1 MTDERTRDEGDA
13 AGSLLGSLPAILWQR
28 RWLII
33 IPAVLLAVAGIA
45 TAYLLPRVYRSSAT
59 LLVESQDLPGE
70 AATGDDPIDR
80 RMAKIRQQILARPDL
95 VDLIQTNNL
104 YDAANRTKPLS
115 TLVDQ
120 MRDDTKIAAVD
131 ADIQRAGPGRN
142 AAGSIAF
149 SLSFD
154 YPRPAQ
160 AQLVAQTFVDR
171 LLKLDA
177 ASTQQQAQTSVNFLQ
192 DQESDLRAKLEGVE
206 AQINRIT
213 GVNGAA
219 LSSATVGLIGTGA
232 GIDYASQIASLQ
244 RENAQLR
251 AQSGSAIERDPNVTA
266 AETQLAVAK
275 ATYADNHPDV
285 KLAETRLAAARANA
299 RNFQTRGVSA
309 LVQQQLN
316 ANDTA
321 IGRLTT
327 AMSVERSR
335 ATALAAA
342 QSRGPAVAQQ
352 VSQLQATAE
361 GIRSNLAKVQG
372 NLLNARSA
380 SRIVEEQRG
389 ERLLLID
396 PPVMADKPIS
406 PNRPQLVAGG
416 IVGGLA
422 VGLVL
427 ALLVEVIF
435 RPIRSVGQ
443 ITAALGEPPLG
454 VVPVLNRR
462 GRRPR
467 SQARRRFRLPF
478 RRRRIASFVEANASN
493 E

>member
-1 MTDERTRDEGDA
+1 MTDERARDEQEASSG
-13 AGSLLGSLPAILWQR
+13 LIGSLPAILWQR
-28 RWLII
+28 RWLIA
-33 IPAVLLAVAGIA
+33 IPAVLIAVAAI
-45 TAYLLPRVYRSSAT
+45 TAAFMLPRVYRSSAT
-59 LLVESQDLPGE
+59 LLVESQDMPGE

-104 YDAANRTKPLS
+104 YDAASRTKPLS
-115 TLVDQ
+115 TLVEQ
-120 MRDDTKIAAVD
+120 IRDNTRIAAVD
-131 ADIQRAGPGRN
+131 ADIQRAPGRN

-177 ASTQQQAQTSVNFLQ
+177 ASTQEQAQTNVNYLQ
-192 DQESDLRAKLEGVE
+192 DQESDLRAKLESVE
-206 AQINRIT
+206 GQINRIT

-219 LSSATVGLIGTGA
+219 LSSAQVGMVGTGA
-232 GIDYASQIASLQ
+232 GIDYASQIATLQ

-266 AETQLAVAK
+266 AEAQLAIAK
-275 ATYADNHPDV
+275 ATYADDHPDV
-285 KLAETRLAAARANA
+285 KLAESRLAAARANA

-321 IGRLTT
+321 ISRLTS

-335 ATALAAA
+335 AASLAAA

-352 VSQLQATAE
+352 VSQLQANAD
-361 GIRSNLAKVQG
+361 GIRSNLAKIQA

-406 PNRPQLVAGG
+406 PNRPQLIAGG
-416 IVGGLA
+416 IVGGLLA
-422 VGLVL
+422 GLML
-427 ALLVEVIF
+427 ALLAEVIL

-443 ITAALGEPPLG
+443 ITAAVGEPPLG

-467 SQARRRFRLPF
+467 SQTRRRFRLGF
-478 RRRRIASFVEANASN
+478 RRRRPEPALDMADASN